1 MSSNKSWVRKFIRN
15 PSDSSRQRTPQEGI
29 LSRDDESSTP
39 DPKPR
44 WNPKPEQVQILE
56 EIFNSGKV
64 NPPRA
69 EIKRITTQLQE
80 FGDVGEA
87 NVFYWFQNR
96 KSRSKQ
102 KQRQQAAEMSRS
114 SAESTKS
121 DQSKPLPVTTT
132 DSSTFHGTGESS
144 SSAMPPA
151 SASFSTYQDNQI
163 YRARMNEE
171 VNINQRSYM
180 PAFEAGRIM
189 VNKETGHDSNYGI
202 SITILVNNR
211 EIEVPAG
218 PINVRAV
225 FGGNKV
231 LVHSSGQPVLVNEC
245 GFTLQGLQHGA
256 MYYLV

>member
-15 PSDSSRQRTPQEGI
+15 PSDSSRRRTPQEGT
-29 LSRDDESSTP
+29 LSHDESSTP

-64 NPPRA
+64 NPPRE
-69 EIKRITTQLQE
+69 EIKKITTQLQE

-87 NVFYWFQNR
+87 NIFYWFQNR

-102 KQRQQAAEMSRS
+102 KQRQQAAEGSRS

-132 DSSTFHGTGESS
+132 DNSTFHGTAESS

-151 SASFSTYQDNQI
+151 SASISTHQNHQFYPV
-163 YRARMNEE
+163 RMNEE

-180 PAFEAGRIM
+180 PAYEAGRIM
-189 VNKETGHDSNYGI
+189 LNKGTGHDSNYGI

-231 LVHSSGQPVLVNEC
+231 LVHSSGQPVLVNEY

-256 MYYLV
+256 TYYLV